1 MAQRLYWGL
10 NLGETSGFLTMNA
23 LVADRC
29 DQRANK
35 EVERNVYMC
44 IQVYVIMDIQAKELS
59 RTDNQNGMDIK
70 ASISEK

>member
-44 IQVYVIMDIQAKELS
+44 VIGVYNGEDVDIW
-59 RTDNQNGMDIK
+59 
-70 ASISEK
+70 